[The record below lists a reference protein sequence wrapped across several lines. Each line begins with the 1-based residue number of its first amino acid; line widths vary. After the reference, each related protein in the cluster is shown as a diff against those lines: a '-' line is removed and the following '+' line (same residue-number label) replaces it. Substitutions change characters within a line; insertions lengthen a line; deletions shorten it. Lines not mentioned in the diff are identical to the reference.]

1 MASLGTMQHRH
12 RSAAVTLS
20 VLTAALIA
28 LLLAAS
34 AAPAADLGDE
44 LEAKESKLEEVRDR
58 EGVLTTTISRYGAEI
73 DRLTGE
79 VATIRNHEAEVAE
92 RLAGKQAELDTAAQ
106 RLGGAHDRLVE
117 VRTRLTRALGVLR
130 ERLVAIYENGSPD
143 VLSVIVSSGDVDDL
157 AARTEYMDRIR
168 DADEAIVDRV
178 RDLRNEAKALFTEL
192 RESKLTIES
201 ARDEIAGEERELAS
215 TRASLQSR
223 QTELHEARA
232 TRVAALSRIGAHEDE
247 LEGSV
252 AAIQSELAAQL
263 AATGSAPLP
272 AGPIQEGSGGLIWP
286 VNGPITSSFGGR
298 DIGAGYEDHPGVDIG
313 VPEGTPIRAAATG
326 TVVLQQSEAESGGY
340 GNFTCIDH
348 GGGLSTCYAHQSS
361 FAVSAG
367 DSVAQGDVIG
377 YVGSTGYS
385 TGAHLHFEV
394 RIFGQVTD
402 PMGYL

>member
-1 MASLGTMQHRH
+1 MASLGTMPLRH

-28 LLLAAS
+28 MLLAAS
-34 AAPAADLGDE
+34 AAPAAELTDE

-79 VATIRNHEAEVAE
+79 VATIRNHEAAVAE
-92 RLAGKQAELDTAAQ
+92 QLAAKQAELDTAAQ
-106 RLGGAHDRLVE
+106 RLGSAHDRLLE
-117 VRTRLTRALGVLR
+117 IRARLTRALGVLR
-130 ERLVAIYENGSPD
+130 ERLIAIYENGIPD
-143 VLSVIVSSGDVDDL
+143 VLSVIISSGDVDDL

-168 DADEAIVDRV
+168 GADEAIVDRV
-178 RDLRNEAKALFTEL
+178 RDLRNEAKALVTEL

-201 ARDEIAGEERELAS
+201 ARDEIAAEERELAS
-215 TRASLQSR
+215 TRASLQGR
-223 QTELHEARA
+223 QAELHEARA
-232 TRVAALSRIGAHEDE
+232 TRVAALSRIGEHEHE

-286 VNGPITSSFGGR
+286 VNGPITSGFGGR

-313 VPEGTPIRAAATG
+313 VPEGTPIRAAAAG
-326 TVVLQQSEAESGGY
+326 SVVLQQSEAESGGY

-348 GGGLSTCYAHQSS
+348 GGGLSTCYAHQTS

-367 DSVAQGDVIG
+367 ASVAQGDVIG

-394 RIFGQVTD
+394 RIYGQVTD

>member
-1 MASLGTMQHRH
+1 MHRH
-12 RSAAVTLS
+12 RSVAVTFS

-28 LLLAAS
+28 MLLAAT
-34 AAPAADLGDE
+34 AAPAADLQDQ
-44 LEAKESKLEEVRDR
+44 LDAKQTKLEDVRER
-58 EGVLTTTISRYGAEI
+58 EGVLTTTITEYGDEI

-79 VATIRNHEAEVAE
+79 VATIRNHEAAVAA
-92 RLAGKQAELDTAAQ
+92 RLAGKQAELDGAVA
-106 RLGGAHDRLVE
+106 RLGSAHDRLLQI
-117 VRTRLTRALGVLR
+117 RTQLQRALVGLR
-130 ERLVAIYENGSPD
+130 ERLVAMYESGAPD
-143 VLSVIVSSGDVDDL
+143 ALTILVDSSGVDDL
-157 AARTEYMDRIR
+157 AARAEYLERIR
-168 DADEAIVDRV
+168 GMDEAVVGRV
-178 RDLRNEAKALFTEL
+178 RDLRNEAKALVTEL
-192 RESKLTIES
+192 REAKLTIES
-201 ARDEIAGEERELAS
+201 ARDEIAAEEQALAS
-215 TRASLQSR
+215 ARAALEGR
-223 QTELHEARA
+223 QAELHQARA
-232 TRVAALSRIGAHEDE
+232 TRVDALAQIGVHEAE

-286 VNGPITSSFGGR
+286 VNGPITSGFGGR

-313 VPEGTPIRAAATG
+313 VPEGTPIRAAAAG

-367 DSVAQGDVIG
+367 DSVAQGEVIG

-394 RIFGQVTD
+394 RIYGQVTD